1 MLKKLI
7 VITIIVLIG
16 YSTYMVAEVHYN
28 YWAFKSDVEKYL
40 KVAINIPRQV
50 KEDVYAIVVQYDI
63 PLEED
68 EVSIIHDGRIYVVR
82 ASWSETID
90 FFTLYQRTFDFE
102 IDTSRQ

>member
-16 YSTYMVAEVHYN
+16 YSIYMVAEVHYN
-28 YWAFKSDVEKYL
+28 YWAFTSDVEKYL
-40 KVAINIPRQV
+40 RVAINIPKRI
-50 KEDVYAIVVQYDI
+50 KEDVYEMVDQYDI
-63 PLEED
+63 PLD
-68 EVSIIHDGRIYVVR
+68 KDKISISYDGRFYVVK

-90 FFTLYQRTFDFE
+90 FFTLYQKTYYFK

>member
-1 MLKKLI
+1 
-7 VITIIVLIG
+7 
-16 YSTYMVAEVHYN
+16 MVAEIHYN

-40 KVAINIPRQV
+40 RVAINIPKRV
-50 KEDVYAIVVQYDI
+50 KEDVYAIVDQYDI

-68 EVSIIHDGRIYVVR
+68 EISITLEGRIYVVR

-90 FFTLYQRTFDFE
+90 FFTLYQRTFDFT